1 VYDPER
7 DAMTRLTFGGLHA
20 SPTWSPD
27 GEYVAYSA
35 FGKGIYLTRADG
47 SGQPQPL
54 TQSKN
59 LQYPWSFTPDGKRL
73 AYYEF
78 LGNPQ
83 IWTLPLE
90 DQGGQLKAGKPEQ
103 FLQNQSSDIEPA
115 FSPDGHWLA
124 YSSNESGKYEVYV
137 RTFPQP
143 ASGQGR
149 KWQISNNGGTAPLW
163 WRTSRELVYLV
174 GDQLMVVNYSVNAD
188 SFVAEKPGS
197 WIEIEKLDG
206 AAYDLAADGKRV
218 AVLTSAHIPEAP
230 KPEREV
236 TFLFNFFD
244 ELRRRVPVGR

>member
-1 VYDPER
+1 
-7 DAMTRLTFGGLHA
+7 
-20 SPTWSPD
+20 
-27 GEYVAYSA
+27 
-35 FGKGIYLTRADG
+35 
-47 SGQPQPL
+47 
-54 TQSKN
+54 
-59 LQYPWSFTPDGKRL
+59 
-73 AYYEF
+73 
-78 LGNPQ
+78 
-83 IWTLPLE
+83 
-90 DQGGQLKAGKPEQ
+90 
-103 FLQNQSSDIEPA
+103 
-115 FSPDGHWLA
+115 
-124 YSSNESGKYEVYV
+124 VYV